1 MTRDEELREPF
12 HTTEPLKAAAK
23 RLRIDPV
30 RLRALWNEVFGEG
43 AMAERGK
50 RIRAASAT
58 EVAKAIAVNRVFSDV
73 EVPCTACGLRVSMK
87 SNAAAQLD
95 RAVFRCEQCS
105 GDRDCPVCGQRVDGE
120 RGMSAHFRH
129 RREAGDVEHPAYE
142 RGEIDALWVGKVE
155 PLDYVTCREC
165 GLRSTNL
172 TSHIQVHGVVADEY
186 RRRHGGAR
194 LRSEREQE
202 VLNQGTARSHV
213 EGKHDGTKKVVCPDC
228 DEEWDAPKSL
238 ALSVHDTRCLLC
250 RELTMQAEEE
260 ARWEGKTEPEDY
272 VTCRVCGSYRGQN
285 LTSHFRSVHPEVV
298 GRYGVLHPGALVM
311 TPGSPQ
317 RIANNRINLTP
328 ADLTPYMDGKGRVEV
343 AKAADGLGCV
353 HWTVLRYCRQYKLP
367 TRNRLAF
374 QKRVLDLVS
383 EALGGAGYVWEW
395 SHAGIR
401 NPKTGYQLYFDGLF
415 AKHGLLVEA
424 HGAQHFK
431 YIPYWHKSE
440 AEFEARRE
448 LDVLKVRAAEALGYK
463 VLVIR
468 HDEPFTDP
476 MYLAGRLVQ
485 MGVLQPHLVPS
496 AVEEPGGAG
505 WRRARP
511 VAG

>member
-12 HTTEPLKAAAK
+12 HTTEPLKTAAK

-30 RLRALWNEVFGEG
+30 RLRALWNEVFGEE
-43 AMAERGK
+43 AMVERGK

-73 EVPCTACGLRVSMK
+73 DVPCTACGLQVSMK
-87 SNAAAQLD
+87 SNAAAHLD

-129 RREAGDVEHPAYE
+129 RREAGDAEHPAYE
-142 RGEIDALWVGKVE
+142 QGETDALWVGKEE

-165 GLRSTNL
+165 KLRSTNL
-172 TSHIQVHGVVADEY
+172 TSHIRVHGVAADEY
-186 RRRHGGAR
+186 RRRHAGAR

-238 ALSVHDTRCLLC
+238 ALSAHDTRCLLC
-250 RELTMQAEEE
+250 RGLAGRAEEE
-260 ARWEGKTEPEDY
+260 ARWEGKSEPDDY
-272 VTCRVCGSYRGQN
+272 VTCRVCGTYRAQN
-285 LTSHFRSVHPEVV
+285 LTSHFQSVHPEVM
-298 GRYGVLHPGALVM
+298 GQYGIIYPGALVNTM
-311 TPGSPQ
+311 NSGARSGNC
-317 RIANNRINLTP
+317 RIGLTP
-328 ADLTPYMDGKGRVEV
+328 TDLAPYMDTKGRVEV
-343 AKAADGLGCV
+343 AKAAEALGCV

-383 EALGGAGYVWEW
+383 DALGGAGYIWEW
-395 SHAGIR
+395 SHAGVR

-415 AKHGLLVEA
+415 AKHGLIVEA

-440 AEFEARRE
+440 ERFLEQQA
-448 LDVLKVRAAEALGYK
+448 LDVLKVSRAEALGYK

-485 MGVLQPHLVPS
+485 MGVLEPA
-496 AVEEPGGAG
+496 AVDGGVLDLFG
-505 WRRARP
+505 
-511 VAG
+511 

>member
-1 MTRDEELREPF
+1 MTRDEEFRDTF
-12 HTTEPLKAAAK
+12 HTTEPLKTAAK

-30 RLRALWNEVFGEG
+30 RLRAMWNEVFGEE

-73 EVPCTACGLRVSMK
+73 EVPCTVCGLQVQMK
-87 SNAAAQLD
+87 SNAAAHLD
-95 RAVFRCEQCS
+95 RAVFRCERCS
-105 GDRDCPVCGQRVDGE
+105 GDRDCPVCGQRVEGE

-129 RREAGDVEHPAYE
+129 RREAGDADHPAYA
-142 RGEIDALWVGKVE
+142 RGTEDALWVGKEE

-172 TSHIQVHGVVADEY
+172 SSHLQTHGVTAEEY
-186 RRRHGGAR
+186 RGRHAGAR
-194 LRSEREQE
+194 VRSEREQE
-202 VLNQGTARSHV
+202 VLSLGTARSHV

-250 RELTMQAEEE
+250 RELAMQAEEE
-260 ARWEGKTEPEDY
+260 ARWEGKSEPDDY
-272 VTCRVCGSYRGQN
+272 VTCRVCGTYRAQN
-285 LTSHFRSVHPEVV
+285 LTSHFQSAHPDVV
-298 GRYGVLHPGALVM
+298 GRYGVLYPGALINTM
-311 TPGSPQ
+311 SSGS
-317 RIANNRINLTP
+317 RIGGYSRFINLTP
-328 ADLTPYMDGKGRVEV
+328 ADLAPYMDKQGRVEV
-343 AKAADGLGCV
+343 AKAADGLGCS
-353 HWTVLRYCRQYKLP
+353 WLTVLNRCRDHKLP

-383 EALGGAGYVWEW
+383 DALEGAGYLWEW
-395 SHAGIR
+395 SHTGIR
-401 NPKTGYQLYFDGLF
+401 NPKTGYQLFFDGLF
-415 AKHGLLVEA
+415 AKHGLIVEA

-448 LDVLKVRAAEALGYK
+448 LDVLKVREAEALGYK
-463 VLVIR
+463 VLVVR

-485 MGVLQPHLVPS
+485 MGVLHPDLVPW
-496 AVEEPGGAG
+496 AVEESGGVLD
-505 WRRARP
+505 P
-511 VAG
+511 